1 MAMSSL
7 VKLSFLIYPSLQW
20 RTAGTSKLI
29 VSTEIDC
36 PLIYMLNSS
45 SLVNMNQENTRIR
58 LTEKDLISYNITTE
72 TNQYNTIPALRL
84 LKCAFMQTVIFIA
97 SI

>member
-20 RTAGTSKLI
+20 RTAGTSKSI
-29 VSTEIDC
+29 VSTEGRK
-36 PLIYMLNSS
+36 
-45 SLVNMNQENTRIR
+45 VR